1 MNQIIASPKF
11 RSALIQDILFSRK
24 RPLMASSTNFAKC
37 AVCDKGVDD
46 GFSVTAK
53 SLPKRTAF
61 FCDVHYY

>member
-1 MNQIIASPKF
+1 MSQIIAAPKF

-24 RPLMASSTNFAKC
+24 RSLITSSTNFAKC
-37 AVCDKGVDD
+37 AVCGKGIED

-53 SLPKRTAF
+53 LLPKKTAF